1 MAEKHE
7 VGCSRSGARVA
18 ARIVERGKSKVSD
31 KTVLDALVP
40 SLDVLEASNG
50 SAREILAEMI
60 ATARGQVEIT
70 AALQSQKGRGFKS
83 AASVTPIRVQR
94 RICGFWKRF
103 WRRSTKRPLVAKP
116 V

>member
-1 MAEKHE
+1 MLKIGRA
-7 VGCSRSGARVA
+7 VA
-18 ARIVERGKSKVSD
+18 ARIVRSKSKIGD

-60 ATARGQVEIT
+60 ATARGQVEIM
-70 AALQSQKGRGFKS
+70 AALQSQKGRGCKR

-94 RICGFWKRF
+94 RICDFWKRF